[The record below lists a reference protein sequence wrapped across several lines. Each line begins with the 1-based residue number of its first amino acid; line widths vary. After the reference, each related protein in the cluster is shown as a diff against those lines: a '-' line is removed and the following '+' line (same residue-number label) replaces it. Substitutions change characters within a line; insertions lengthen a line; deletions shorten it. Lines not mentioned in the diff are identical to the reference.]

1 MMTSNYSWQVYG
13 EGGVGNPDCRISAF
27 RTDPSQTPPQWQET
41 LNAGDPEYAEAAG
54 IILRDRAD
62 ALTSGDYQ
70 QKTVNT
76 AERRYIRTAP
86 TGNSWECVLN
96 EFGEEVPNPCMK
108 LAPGDPPDKKYTL
121 EFVTI
126 TEKFRRLPNTY
137 ITKVTVTIEGLSTEP
152 LGSSS
157 DPNT

>member
-86 TGNSWECVLN
+86 TGN
-96 EFGEEVPNPCMK
+96 PCMK